1 MQVAGAHGSVDGEDV
16 HQDRVGGLLDAR
28 LDQPDLVPPG
38 KAPVP
43 PVDAAKVTLLDV
55 PDLAGLRVDS
65 SSVAPDGY
73 EFSAGQNG
81 YGGDVFTG
89 LFYPARYLNDAVLT
103 KNGRSI
109 RLPNA
114 SNAYYSF
121 NTHFIGWVVAP

>member
-1 MQVAGAHGSVDGEDV
+1 MLPAG
-16 HQDRVGGLLDAR
+16 
-28 LDQPDLVPPG
+28 LVPPG

-43 PVDAAKVTLLDV
+43 PVDTAKLTSLEV
-55 PDLAGLRVDS
+55 PDLAGLKVDS

-73 EFSAGQNG
+73 ALSPETNG
-81 YGGDVFTG
+81 YGSDMFTG
-89 LFYPARYLNDAVLT
+89 FFHSTRYRNDVVLT

-114 SNAYYSF
+114 SNAYYSN